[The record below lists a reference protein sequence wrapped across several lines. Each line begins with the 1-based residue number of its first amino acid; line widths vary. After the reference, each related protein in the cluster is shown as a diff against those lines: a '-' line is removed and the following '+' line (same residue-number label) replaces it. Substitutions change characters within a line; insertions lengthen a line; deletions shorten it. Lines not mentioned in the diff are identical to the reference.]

1 MASNQMGIAL
11 ETAFTI
17 DATNQRILSGRAD
30 ANIRFSDL
38 CALLRRLGFDE
49 RIRGSHHVFFRDG
62 LDEILNLQP
71 IGSDAKVY
79 QVRQVRLLILRHGLE
94 EVS

>member
-1 MASNQMGIAL
+1 M
-11 ETAFTI
+11 
-17 DATNQRILSGRAD
+17 QRILSGRAD

-38 CALLRRLGFDE
+38 CALLRRLEFDE

-71 IGSDAKVY
+71 IGGDAKVY
-79 QVRQVRLLILRHGLE
+79 QVRQVRLLILKHGLE